1 MTAIQ
6 TDEPTN
12 RPAAG
17 AAHGGWIRRLWARC
31 REHPWVLLG
40 ITAALL
46 AGAVVEVTGPLL
58 AKRALDGATA
68 GDTAIIGVMAGFMAA
83 LAVGRFAATFTR
95 RWLAGRLALD
105 VQHELRLDL
114 LAALQRLD
122 GRGQDALRTGQVV
135 SRSITDLQLVQGLL
149 AMAPWSTMA
158 ALQFVLAAAVML
170 WLSPPLALTA
180 LLVVPAIAVVV
191 YRIRPRLYAATWS
204 AQQRAADLAQHVE
217 ETVTGV
223 RVVKGFGQE
232 SRMVGVLEGHGRRL
246 FAERMRAA
254 RLDAR
259 FAPTLA
265 AIPQAGLVGVIAV
278 GGLLAL
284 RGSIGVGT
292 FLAFTAYVA
301 TMTAAARTISSVL
314 VMAQLTRAAAER
326 VHQVIDSAPHRTDP
340 EHPVAL
346 PSGPLGIEIDGL
358 SFGFDR
364 EQPILRDFT
373 LTVEPGETV
382 AIIGPA
388 GSGKS
393 TLALLLPRFY
403 PPDAGRIM
411 LRGGDSRADLAQ
423 LRAADLRSAIGVVFD
438 EPFLFS
444 DTITANIALG
454 RPDAT
459 AAEIRAAA
467 AMAAADEFIEAL
479 PQGYDTVVGERGLTL
494 SGGQRQRIAL
504 ARALLT
510 DPRIL
515 VLDDA
520 TSAVDAVTEAAIF
533 DALPHRAG
541 RTTVILA
548 HRESTLARADRVIR
562 LPGPD
567 LTVPTTDPRN
577 LTAPLADA
585 RDLTRPP
592 DPATID
598 TAHTP
603 GTTAPSGIV
612 AERHQEPGNGHHEQR
627 REPEHPQPH
636 DRPVAHPQPGEH
648 DEQQHEHP
656 VERGPLG
663 MSSHT
668 SGVLPAPPA
677 RQHTRSDHRSTGS
690 GPDTDARAS
699 TEPPHCD
706 PAASNEQPTNDEA
719 VTHHEPVPATDHRP
733 VTTTK
738 QPPTERRAHGGSP
751 YGESAPASDPPGER
765 ANVDSGRQS
774 PTATPTD
781 SGHYVGAAGPDGRH
795 QADLPG
801 PDSKHHLDTAGP
813 VSEYH
818 TDPASPSRKHHVS
831 TAGPDGGHD
840 PYPVPV
846 GHGTAGPSELDPDT
860 PPEVRRSLRKLAPAT
875 ELPGVDEQGLREP
888 DPGFRLRRALRPVRW
903 LVAATVLLLGLAA
916 LVSVGFPSLVRFA
929 IDHGVSAG
937 NGAALGWAA
946 GSGAVLVAVGW
957 VVASAAL
964 LWGSR
969 AGERVLYG
977 LRVRSYAHLQRLG
990 LDYYERELS
999 GRIMTRM
1006 TTDIDALSTFL
1017 QTGVPEV
1024 VVSLLTV
1031 VGIAAALL
1039 LIDAQLALVIIAAI
1053 PPLALATWLFRR
1065 VSNSAYSAAREHA
1078 ATVNADFQENVS
1090 GLRVVQ
1096 AYRHEPRAAR
1106 RFARYSDNY
1115 RASRMRAQR
1124 AIAVFFSFVGAWTD
1138 LALAAVVF
1146 AGAWQV
1152 ARGTTTAGT
1161 LVAFVLYLGLLFGP
1175 IHQLSQLF
1183 DGYQQARV
1191 GLRRIGEL
1199 LRTESSIAPD
1209 PENAVP
1215 IAGELRGEVVFEN
1228 VRFRYP
1234 TASTPALDG
1243 VSFRIPA
1250 GGSLAL
1256 VGATGAGKSTIVKLL
1271 ARLYDLPRD
1280 PDSGGV
1286 FVDGVDIRDYRLTDY
1301 RSRLGVVPQ
1310 EAHLFTGD
1318 VASNISFGKPFATT
1332 SQIARAADEVGA
1344 LDTIA
1349 ALPRGFGQPV
1359 GERGRG
1365 LSAGQRQLIAL
1376 ARAELVHPD
1385 LLLLDEA
1392 TAVLDP
1398 AAEASVL
1405 VASRSVT
1412 RGRTAIIVAHRLA
1425 TAAQADRIAVVEHG
1439 RITEIGTHDELLA
1452 AAGTYSRLWAAAGA
1466 EKGIFSGG
1474 DESSPREMSTRW

>member
-1 MTAIQ
+1 M
-6 TDEPTN
+6 
-12 RPAAG
+12 
-17 AAHGGWIRRLWARC
+17 
-31 REHPWVLLG
+31 LLG

-68 GDTAIIGVMAGFMAA
+68 GDTAIIGVMAGFMAV

-326 VHQVIDSAPHRTDP
+326 VHQVIDSAPLRTDP

-358 SFGFDR
+358 SFGFDP

-411 LRGGDSRADLAQ
+411 LRGGDTRADLAE

-444 DTITANIALG
+444 DTIAANIALG

-467 AMAAADEFIEAL
+467 DIAAAAEFIETL
-479 PQGYDTVVGERGLTL
+479 PEGYDTVVGERGLTL

-541 RTTVILA
+541 RTTIILA

-567 LTVPTTDPRN
+567 LTVP
-577 LTAPLADA
+577 
-585 RDLTRPP
+585 
-592 DPATID
+592 
-598 TAHTP
+598 
-603 GTTAPSGIV
+603 SGIV
-612 AERHQEPGNGHHEQR
+612 AEGHEEPGNGHHEQR

-663 MSSHT
+663 MSSHA
-668 SGVLPAPPA
+668 SGVLPAPA
-677 RQHTRSDHRSTGS
+677 ERQYARSDHRSRGN
-690 GPDTDARAS
+690 GHDTDHRAS
-699 TEPPHCD
+699 TEPPH
-706 PAASNEQPTNDEA
+706 
-719 VTHHEPVPATDHRP
+719 HESLPATDHRP
-733 VTTTK
+733 VTTTE
-738 QPPTERRAHGGSP
+738 QPPTEPRAHGGSP
-751 YGESAPASDPPGER
+751 HGEPAPASDPPDGR
-765 ANVDSGRQS
+765 VDVSSGRQS

-781 SGHYVGAAGPDGRH
+781 SGPHVGAAGSDSSHHSDTSSPGR
-795 QADLPG
+795 
-801 PDSKHHLDTAGP
+801 
-813 VSEYH
+813 E
-818 TDPASPSRKHHVS
+818 HHVS
-831 TAGPDGGHD
+831 TAADGGPDPD
-840 PYPVPV
+840 AVSV
-846 GHGTAGPSELDPDT
+846 GHGAAGPTQLDPDT

-875 ELPGVDEQGLREP
+875 ELPGVDERGLREP

-903 LVAATVLLLGLAA
+903 LVAATVLLLGLDA

-937 NGAALGWAA
+937 NGGALGWAA
-946 GSGAVLVAVGW
+946 GGGAVLVAVGW

-1199 LRTESSIAPD
+1199 LRTESSIAAD